1 MFDQLLIYAAV
12 ALGIIVIAALLSTF
26 FTVEQR
32 TVAIVQRF
40 GKFVR
45 EAGPGLNTKIPIIR
59 REVTPRTRRK
69 AETTFPNIIRGAG
82 SVTERRSGRLEA
94 RLWWSW
100 SGRADRREPI
110 RPDGG
115 PTQPAHSDLSQSG
128 MCHQF
133 NQPDRGPGRRGGRR
147 SPPG

>member
-59 REVTPRTRRK
+59 FVR
-69 AETTFPNIIRGAG
+69 
-82 SVTERRSGRLEA
+82 
-94 RLWWSW
+94 
-100 SGRADRREPI
+100 
-110 RPDGG
+110 
-115 PTQPAHSDLSQSG
+115 
-128 MCHQF
+128 
-133 NQPDRGPGRRGGRR
+133 
-147 SPPG
+147 